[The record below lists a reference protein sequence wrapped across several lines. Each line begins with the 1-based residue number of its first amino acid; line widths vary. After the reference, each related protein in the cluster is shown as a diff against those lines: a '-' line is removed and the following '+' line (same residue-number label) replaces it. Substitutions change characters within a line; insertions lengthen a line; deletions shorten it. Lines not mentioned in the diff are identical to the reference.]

1 MSLESVFWLPLATKR
16 KSAPR
21 SCRQAAIAVR
31 ASRASTATV
40 RPPMSGIRS
49 MAGMKMP
56 ISLAAFSLSFPPS
69 SMVGTAF
76 LRQWRGGAMAA
87 GAKDMGLPALVIDG
101 AADGLAIDGDARILV
116 PAMVPAEAGRGRGK
130 LAGTDRDHDVADAT
144 DAREVMGAISGPGKA
159 EMPRHPRPE
168 VLDPGMDPLAP
179 HSVAAAQS
187 DSSVGRRCRRPRG
200 SSTSAKQ
207 SCRPAISAV
216 FILRIFPVP

>member
-1 MSLESVFWLPLATKR
+1 MV
-16 KSAPR
+16 
-21 SCRQAAIAVR
+21 
-31 ASRASTATV
+31 
-40 RPPMSGIRS
+40 
-49 MAGMKMP
+49 GMKTP
-56 ISLAAFSLSFPPS
+56 ISLAASISSFPSS

-76 LRQWRGGAMAA
+76 LRRWRGGAMAA
-87 GAKDMGLPALVIDG
+87 GAKDMGLAALVIDG

-116 PAMVPAEAGRGRGK
+116 PAEAGRGRGK
-130 LAGTDRDHDVADAT
+130 PVGVDRDHDVADAM